1 MLCLDHGALELMVR
15 IQDMAMTLHVL
26 VLSIH
31 VVSLDTEKFL
41 GKEKKKADCSPFVR
55 VNHEGFT
62 LILKH
67 QRYDL
72 LTMVR

>member
-15 IQDMAMTLHVL
+15 IQDMAMTLHAL

-41 GKEKKKADCSPFVR
+41 GKEKKKLTVR
-55 VNHEGFT
+55 
-62 LILKH
+62 
-67 QRYDL
+67 L
-72 LTMVR
+72 LSE